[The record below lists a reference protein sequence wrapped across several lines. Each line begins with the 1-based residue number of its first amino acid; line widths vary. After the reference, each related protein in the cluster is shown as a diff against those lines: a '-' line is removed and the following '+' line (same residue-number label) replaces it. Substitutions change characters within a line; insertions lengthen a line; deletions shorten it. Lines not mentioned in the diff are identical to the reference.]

1 MGKNNVLY
9 CVHAGT
15 QGQAYCPVVYETT
28 KQDKAYKYISDLEKS
43 ETNYTKIYVEKRPLT
58 VHDKRRDWDD

>member
-43 ETNYTKIYVEKRPLT
+43 DTIYTKIYVEKRFLT
-58 VHDKRRDWDD
+58 EHDKRDCFDD